1 MSVKREAQSNNVI
14 ELSFIGCLIA
24 RRNSTCPSK
33 RARATCWSTL
43 SLVPNLQSRKLTL
56 HSCRSAAPKLN
67 PGLGAL
73 VAFN

>member
-33 RARATCWSTL
+33 RARATCWSL
-43 SLVPNLQSRKLTL
+43 SLSRAKSAISQTHPPQLQVR
-56 HSCRSAAPKLN
+56 RA
-67 PGLGAL
+67 
-73 VAFN
+73 